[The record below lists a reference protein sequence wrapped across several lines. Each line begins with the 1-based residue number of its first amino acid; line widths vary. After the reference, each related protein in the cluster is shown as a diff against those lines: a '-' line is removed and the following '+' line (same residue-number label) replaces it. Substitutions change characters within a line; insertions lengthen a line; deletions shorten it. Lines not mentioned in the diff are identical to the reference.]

1 MHASMLV
8 SHHHNCYTFVNKC
21 FPTLTNADNCFCIA
35 LVIQLC
41 YFVFDPNYTCRQVC
55 EHAVPVDD
63 LVQALHLV
71 SSKLHHRR
79 APLRLLLPRQ
89 QVHRI
94 YVYICTCIYIH
105 TCTYMH
111 IHTDECVL
119 FMNGDMLC
127 MLLCFDP
134 NCTCRRVCEHAVPV
148 DDLMQALHLGYNIVE
163 RPSGCYD

>member
-21 FPTLTNADNCFCIA
+21 FPTLTNAGNCFCIA

-41 YFVFDPNYTCRQVC
+41 YFVFDPYCTCRLVC

-71 SSKLHHRR
+71 CSKLHHRR
-79 APLRLLLPRQ
+79 APLRLLRPRQ

-94 YVYICTCIYIH
+94 YVYIY
-105 TCTYMH
+105 TCTYIH
-111 IHTDECVL
+111 VHTCIHTDECVNSGQGEEPRKV
-119 FMNGDMLC
+119 F
-127 MLLCFDP
+127 
-134 NCTCRRVCEHAVPV
+134 
-148 DDLMQALHLGYNIVE
+148 
-163 RPSGCYD
+163 PSLARSS